1 MRKFIVHLCF
11 RVCVTLVMRKIF
23 YAFQQLIEYA

>member
-1 MRKFIVHLCF
+1 MRKFIVYLYF
-11 RVCVTLVMRKIF
+11 RVCVTLVMRKVV